1 MSLVSG
7 FSATCGGNAVTIASG
22 VLLNGGTKLRLT
34 VTRNDGEPIEEG
46 QTVLLS
52 YAKNSGDVVS
62 VDEGTQLQD
71 ITNRAVTNASLVE
84 IPVATSATVDST
96 GTRVLLQF
104 SREVDNFTTPGFVID
119 ASGDAVV
126 IREAQL
132 TAGGMSGTLI
142 VDAIYAG
149 ATVTVEYFRASG
161 ATTGAATGN
170 ELAAAALVATN
181 NSTRIAPTP
190 IYIRATSTGT
200 TIIADF
206 DEPVDGTANLGW
218 SGSNVT
224 QGYALAFTSITRD
237 VAQDTFTFVLNGTL
251 VYDGDVVTLSYSSS
265 TGDLV
270 ADANNTIE
278 VASFTSA
285 AVSNEST
292 LLPMTITTTAI
303 ADAGETIVV
312 TALYDLDAT
321 VTNPSGF
328 TATVNGDALVI
339 DSVTYGPTADDLK
352 LNLATAVYADDVVV
366 ITYAPGDVV
375 STLGYPLVAYASLAV
390 TMTAAPT
397 WSPSVVPDMVDFGIW
412 NNDANLASATSGAY
426 GGLVV
431 GDLVKRWRG
440 ELSTLTMV
448 GKGWSNPDFHH
459 ALTATGIRAPL
470 GGVSIGFDI
479 AAFARAHT
487 APMTLMLVTRS
498 ANATAFSKQTS
509 MSARIGFGSHVLT
522 ANSNASGTSS
532 VLRNAATAATVSM
545 PSQSYPR
552 VDVTFATTD
561 GTNTG
566 DVFIGA
572 STFTGAGGAATGT
585 TDNIQLYQRSLGTP
599 GGDTTLCGELLAWAV
614 IDRKISAS
622 ERARFEAYVADVLA

>member
-251 VYDGDVVTLSYSSS
+251 IYDGDVVTLSYSSS

-270 ADANNTIE
+270 ADANNAIE

-292 LLPMTITTTAI
+292 LLPMTITATAI

-470 GGVSIGFDI
+470 HGASIGFDV
-479 AAFARAHT
+479 AFARAHT
-487 APMTLMLVTRS
+487 APLTLMLVTRS
-498 ANATAFSKQTS
+498 ANATAFAAQAQLNAKVSTPVLLATS
-509 MSARIGFGSHVLT
+509 NT
-522 ANSNASGTSS
+522 SGRSY
-532 VLRNAATAATVSM
+532 VFRNAATAATVSM

-572 STFTGAGGAATGT
+572 STFSGAGGALTGT
-585 TDNIQLYQRSLGTP
+585 TNTLSLYQGSLGTP